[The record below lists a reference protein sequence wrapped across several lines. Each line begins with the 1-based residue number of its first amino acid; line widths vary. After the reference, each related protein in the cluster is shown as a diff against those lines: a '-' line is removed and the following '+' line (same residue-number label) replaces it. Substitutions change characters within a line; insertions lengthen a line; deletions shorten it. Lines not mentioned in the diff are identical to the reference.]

1 MSLVSGMTCSDF
13 RFRKVCLLLEDESQQ
28 GETVGREINSDVTAI
43 IWARVDKVEMERREC
58 LLEAWG
64 K

>member
-1 MSLVSGMTCSDF
+1 MSSVSGMTCSNF
-13 RFRKVCLLLEDESQQ
+13 HFRKVSLLLEDESQQ

-43 IWARVDKVEMERREC
+43 IWTRVDKAEMEKREC
-58 LLEAWG
+58 LLEAWR